1 MVCEIMDQLIQQISE
16 NAKAATSAL
25 NSLSTESKD
34 ELIIKAAN
42 KINQSRKEIL
52 TANQLDVEDAITNGK
67 DDAFIDRL
75 LLTDERIDGI
85 IEALNNI
92 AKLPDPVGKVLET
105 WKQPNGLEISRVRTP
120 LGTIGI
126 IFESRPNVSADA
138 SALCIKSG
146 NAVVLRSGSD
156 SLRSSQALVEC
167 FTSALNDMNLPIGIV
182 QIIPSKDRAMV
193 THMLKGL
200 NNAIDVI
207 VPRGGKSL
215 VQAVQDSA
223 TIPVFGHLEGICH
236 TYIDKNADL
245 NTSISV
251 VTNAK
256 MRRPGICGALETLLI
271 HKDSSEK
278 LNNILDSLI
287 EVGCEIRGCEKTVNL
302 DDRAS
307 LANDIDWDTEY
318 LSPILSVKIVD
329 DIDEAIEHIQ
339 EHGTGHTDV
348 IISEDKNSQDYF
360 INQLDSA
367 ILMINASSQFA
378 DGGEFGMGGEIGIA
392 TGKFHARGPVSLEQL
407 TSFKYV
413 VRGSGQT
420 RS

>member
-1 MVCEIMDQLIQQISE
+1 MDELIQQISQ

-52 TANQLDVEDAITNGK
+52 TANQLDVEDAITNEK
-67 DDAFIDRL
+67 DDAFVDRL

-85 IEALNNI
+85 IETLNNI

-200 NNAIDVI
+200 NDAIDVI

-236 TYIDKNADL
+236 TYIDKSADL

-271 HKDSSEK
+271 HKDSSEQ
-278 LNNILDSLI
+278 LNSILDSLI
-287 EVGCEIRGCEKTVNL
+287 EAGCEIRGCEKTVAL
-302 DDRAS
+302 DNRATPT
-307 LANDIDWDTEY
+307 NEIDWDTEY

-329 DIDEAIEHIQ
+329 GIDEAIEHIQ
-339 EHGTGHTDV
+339 KHGTGHTDV
-348 IISEDKNSQDYF
+348 IISEDKKSQDYF

>member
-1 MVCEIMDQLIQQISE
+1 MDELIQQISQ

-52 TANQLDVEDAITNGK
+52 TANQLDVEDAITNEK
-67 DDAFIDRL
+67 DDAFVDRL

-85 IEALNNI
+85 IETLNNI
-92 AKLPDPVGKVLET
+92 AKLPDPVGKVLDK

-236 TYIDKNADL
+236 TYIDKSADL

-271 HKDSSEK
+271 HKDSSEQ
-278 LNNILDSLI
+278 LNSILDSLI
-287 EVGCEIRGCEKTVNL
+287 EAGCEIRGCEKTVAL
-302 DDRAS
+302 DNRATP
-307 LANDIDWDTEY
+307 ANDIDWDTEY

-329 DIDEAIEHIQ
+329 DINEAIEHIQ
-339 EHGTGHTDV
+339 KHGTGHTEV

-420 RS
+420 RT

>member
-1 MVCEIMDQLIQQISE
+1 MDELIQQISQ
-16 NAKAATSAL
+16 NAKAATSRL
-25 NSLSTESKD
+25 SSLSTESKD

-52 TANQLDVEDAITNGK
+52 TANQLDVEDAITNEK
-67 DDAFIDRL
+67 DDAFVDRL

-85 IEALNNI
+85 IETLNNI
-92 AKLPDPVGKVLET
+92 AKLPDPVGKVLDK

-236 TYIDKNADL
+236 TYIDKSADL

-271 HKDSSEK
+271 HKDSSEQ
-278 LNNILDSLI
+278 LNSILDSLI
-287 EVGCEIRGCEKTVNL
+287 EAGCEIRGCEKTVAL
-302 DDRAS
+302 DNRATP
-307 LANDIDWDTEY
+307 ANDIDWDTEY

-329 DIDEAIEHIQ
+329 YINESIEHIQ
-339 EHGTGHTDV
+339 KHGTGHTDV

-420 RS
+420 RT

>member
-1 MVCEIMDQLIQQISE
+1 MDQLIQQISE
-16 NAKAATSAL
+16 NTKAATSAL

-34 ELIIKAAN
+34 DLIIKAAN
-42 KINQSRKEIL
+42 KIDQSRKEIL
-52 TANQLDVEDAITNGK
+52 AANQLDVEDAINNGK
-67 DDAFIDRL
+67 DNAFVDRL

-85 IEALNNI
+85 IETLNNI

-105 WKQPNGLEISRVRTP
+105 WKQPNSLEISRVRTP

-167 FTSALNDMNLPIGIV
+167 FTSALNEMNLPIGIV

-236 TYIDKNADL
+236 TYIDKSADL

-271 HKDSSEK
+271 HKDSSEQ
-278 LNNILDSLI
+278 LNSILDRLI
-287 EVGCEIRGCEKTVNL
+287 EAGCEIRGCEKTVAL
-302 DDRAS
+302 DNRATP
-307 LANDIDWDTEY
+307 ANDIDWDTEY
-318 LSPILSVKIVD
+318 LSPILSVKIVE
-329 DIDEAIEHIQ
+329 DINEAIEHIQ
-339 EHGTGHTDV
+339 KHGTGHTDV

-420 RS
+420 RT

>member
-1 MVCEIMDQLIQQISE
+1 MNKLVQEISA
-16 NAKAATSAL
+16 NAKAAVSVL
-25 NSLSTESKD
+25 NSMSTESKNN
-34 ELIIKAAN
+34 LLIKATKN
-42 KINQSRKEIL
+42 IHQSRKEIL
-52 TANQLDVEDAITNGK
+52 LANNLDVEEALSNSK
-67 DDAFIDRL
+67 DDAFVDRL
-75 LLTDERIDGI
+75 RLDDERIDGI
-85 IEALNNI
+85 IDTLNNI
-92 AKLPDPVGKVLET
+92 VKLPDPVGTILDT
-105 WKQPNGLEISRVRTP
+105 WKRPNGLEISRVRTP

-138 SALCIKSG
+138 SALSIKSG

-156 SLRSSQALVEC
+156 SLRSSQAIVNC
-167 FTSALNDMNLPIGIV
+167 FEDALGDMNLPKGIV
-182 QIIPSKDRAMV
+182 QIIPIKDREMV
-193 THMLKGL
+193 TNMLKGL
-200 NNAIDVI
+200 DGAIDVI

-236 TYIDKNADL
+236 TYIDKSADL

-271 HKDSSEK
+271 HKDSSEQ
-278 LNNILDSLI
+278 LSGILDSLI
-287 EVGCEIRGCEKTVNL
+287 DAGCKIRGCKKTVKL
-302 DDRAS
+302 DDRVTR
-307 LANDIDWDTEY
+307 ANDIDWDTEY
-318 LSPILSVKIVD
+318 LSSILSVKIVD
-329 DIDEAIEHIQ
+329 DIDEAVEHIQ
-339 EHGTGHTDV
+339 KHGTGHTDV
-348 IISEDKNSQDYF
+348 IISEDKDSQDYF

-420 RS
+420 RT

>member
-1 MVCEIMDQLIQQISE
+1 MDELIQQISQ

-52 TANQLDVEDAITNGK
+52 TANQLDVEDAITNEK
-67 DDAFIDRL
+67 DDAFVDRL

-85 IEALNNI
+85 IETLNNI
-92 AKLPDPVGKVLET
+92 AKLPDPVGKVLDS
-105 WKQPNGLEISRVRTP
+105 WRQPNGLEISRVRTP

-236 TYIDKNADL
+236 TYIDKSADL

-271 HKDSSEK
+271 HKDSSEQ
-278 LNNILDSLI
+278 LNSILDSLI
-287 EVGCEIRGCEKTVNL
+287 EAGCEIRGCEKTAAL
-302 DDRAS
+302 DNRATP
-307 LANDIDWDTEY
+307 ANDIDWDTEY

-329 DIDEAIEHIQ
+329 DINEAIEHIQ
-339 EHGTGHTDV
+339 KHGTGHTDV

-420 RS
+420 RT

>member
-1 MVCEIMDQLIQQISE
+1 MDDLIQQISQ

-52 TANQLDVEDAITNGK
+52 TANQLDVEDAITNEK
-67 DDAFIDRL
+67 DDAFVDRL

-85 IEALNNI
+85 IETLNNI
-92 AKLPDPVGKVLET
+92 AKLPDPVGKVLDK

-236 TYIDKNADL
+236 TYIDKGADL

-271 HKDSSEK
+271 HKDSSEQ
-278 LNNILDSLI
+278 LNSILDSLI
-287 EVGCEIRGCEKTVNL
+287 EAGCEIRGCEKTVAL
-302 DDRAS
+302 DNRATP
-307 LANDIDWDTEY
+307 ANDIDWDTEY

-329 DIDEAIEHIQ
+329 DINEAIEHIQ
-339 EHGTGHTDV
+339 KHGTGHTDV

-420 RS
+420 RT

>member
-1 MVCEIMDQLIQQISE
+1 MDQLIQQISE
-16 NAKAATSAL
+16 NAKAATSVL

-52 TANQLDVEDAITNGK
+52 TANQLDVEDAITNEK

-85 IEALNNI
+85 IETLNNI
-92 AKLPDPVGKVLET
+92 SKLPDPVGKVLET

-182 QIIPSKDRAMV
+182 QIVPSKDRAMV

-236 TYIDKNADL
+236 TYIDKSADL

-271 HKDSSEK
+271 HKDSSEQ
-278 LNNILDSLI
+278 LNNILNSLI
-287 EVGCEIRGCEKTVNL
+287 EAGCEIRGCEKTVNL

-329 DIDEAIEHIQ
+329 DINEAIEHIQ
-339 EHGTGHTDV
+339 KHGTGHTDV

-413 VRGSGQT
+413 VLGSGQT

>member
-1 MVCEIMDQLIQQISE
+1 MDQLIQQISE

-42 KINQSRKEIL
+42 KTHQSRKEIL
-52 TANQLDVEDAITNGK
+52 VANQLDVEDAITNGK
-67 DDAFIDRL
+67 DDAFVDRL

-85 IEALNNI
+85 IETLNNI
-92 AKLPDPVGKVLET
+92 AKLPDPVGKVIET

-207 VPRGGKSL
+207 VPRGGKNL

-236 TYIDKNADL
+236 TYIDKSADL

-271 HKDSSEK
+271 HKDSSEQ
-278 LNNILDSLI
+278 LNSILDSLI
-287 EVGCEIRGCEKTVNL
+287 EAGCEIRGCEKTVKL
-302 DDRAS
+302 DDRVTR
-307 LANDIDWDTEY
+307 ANEIDWDTEH

-329 DIDEAIEHIQ
+329 CIDEAIKHIQ
-339 EHGTGHTDV
+339 KHGTGHTDV
-348 IISEDKNSQDYF
+348 IISEDKKSQDYF

>member
-1 MVCEIMDQLIQQISE
+1 MDELIQQISQ
-16 NAKAATSAL
+16 NAKAATSRL

-52 TANQLDVEDAITNGK
+52 TANQLDVEDAITNEK
-67 DDAFIDRL
+67 DDAFVDRL

-85 IEALNNI
+85 IETLNNI

-236 TYIDKNADL
+236 TYIDKGADL

-271 HKDSSEK
+271 HKDSSEQ
-278 LNNILDSLI
+278 LNSILDSLI
-287 EVGCEIRGCEKTVNL
+287 EAGCEIRGCEKTVAL
-302 DDRAS
+302 DNRATP
-307 LANDIDWDTEY
+307 ANDIDWDKEY

-329 DIDEAIEHIQ
+329 DINEAIEHIQ
-339 EHGTGHTDV
+339 KHGTGHTDV

>member
-1 MVCEIMDQLIQQISE
+1 MDELIQQISQ

-52 TANQLDVEDAITNGK
+52 TANQLDVEDAITNEK
-67 DDAFIDRL
+67 DDAFVDRL

-85 IEALNNI
+85 IETLNNI
-92 AKLPDPVGKVLET
+92 AKLPDPVGKVLDK

-200 NNAIDVI
+200 SNAIDVI

-236 TYIDKNADL
+236 TYIDKSADL

-271 HKDSSEK
+271 HKDSSEQ
-278 LNNILDSLI
+278 LNSILDSLI
-287 EVGCEIRGCEKTVNL
+287 EAGCEIRGCEKTVAL
-302 DDRAS
+302 DNRATP
-307 LANDIDWDTEY
+307 ANDIDWDTEY

-329 DIDEAIEHIQ
+329 DINEAIEHIQ
-339 EHGTGHTDV
+339 KHGTGHTDV

-420 RS
+420 RT

>member
-1 MVCEIMDQLIQQISE
+1 MDELIQQISQ

-52 TANQLDVEDAITNGK
+52 TANQLDVEDAITNEK
-67 DDAFIDRL
+67 DDAFVDRL

-85 IEALNNI
+85 IETLNNI
-92 AKLPDPVGKVLET
+92 AKLPDPVGKVLDK

-236 TYIDKNADL
+236 TYIDKSADL

-271 HKDSSEK
+271 HKDSSEQ
-278 LNNILDSLI
+278 LNSILDSLI
-287 EVGCEIRGCEKTVNL
+287 EAGCEIRGCEKTVAL
-302 DDRAS
+302 DNRATP
-307 LANDIDWDTEY
+307 ANDIDWDTEY

-329 DIDEAIEHIQ
+329 DINEAIEHIQ
-339 EHGTGHTDV
+339 KHGTGHTDV
-348 IISEDKNSQDYF
+348 IISEDKNSQEYF

>member
-1 MVCEIMDQLIQQISE
+1 MDELIQQISQ

-42 KINQSRKEIL
+42 KIDRSRKEIL
-52 TANQLDVEDAITNGK
+52 AANQLDVEDTITNGK
-67 DDAFIDRL
+67 DDAFVDRL

-85 IEALNNI
+85 IETLNNI

-182 QIIPSKDRAMV
+182 QIIPSKDRALV

-236 TYIDKNADL
+236 TYIDKSADL

-271 HKDSSEK
+271 HKDSSEQ
-278 LNNILDSLI
+278 LNSILDSLI
-287 EVGCEIRGCEKTVNL
+287 EAGCEIRGCEKTVAL
-302 DDRAS
+302 DNRATP
-307 LANDIDWDTEY
+307 ANDIDWDTEY
-318 LSPILSVKIVD
+318 LSPILSIKIVD
-329 DIDEAIEHIQ
+329 DINEAIEHIQ
-339 EHGTGHTDV
+339 KHGTGHTDV

-420 RS
+420 RT

>member
-1 MVCEIMDQLIQQISE
+1 MDELIQQISQ

-52 TANQLDVEDAITNGK
+52 TANQLDVEDAITNEK
-67 DDAFIDRL
+67 DDAFVDRL

-85 IEALNNI
+85 IETLNNI
-92 AKLPDPVGKVLET
+92 AKLPDPVGKVLDK

-236 TYIDKNADL
+236 TYIDKSADL

-271 HKDSSEK
+271 HKDSSEQ
-278 LNNILDSLI
+278 LNSILDSLI
-287 EVGCEIRGCEKTVNL
+287 EAGCEIRGCEKTVAL
-302 DDRAS
+302 DNRATP
-307 LANDIDWDTEY
+307 ANDIDWDTEY
-318 LSPILSVKIVD
+318 LSPILSIKIVD
-329 DIDEAIEHIQ
+329 DINEAIEHIQ
-339 EHGTGHTDV
+339 KHGTGHTDV

-420 RS
+420 RT

>member
-1 MVCEIMDQLIQQISE
+1 MDELIQQISQ
-16 NAKAATSAL
+16 NAKAATSRL

-52 TANQLDVEDAITNGK
+52 TANQLDVEDAITNEK
-67 DDAFIDRL
+67 DDAFVDRL

-85 IEALNNI
+85 IETLNNI

-236 TYIDKNADL
+236 TYIDKGADL

-271 HKDSSEK
+271 HKDSSEQ
-278 LNNILDSLI
+278 LNSILDSLI
-287 EVGCEIRGCEKTVNL
+287 EAGCEIRGCEKTVAL
-302 DDRAS
+302 DNRATP
-307 LANDIDWDTEY
+307 ANDIDWDTEY

-329 DIDEAIEHIQ
+329 DINEAIDHIQ
-339 EHGTGHTDV
+339 KHGTGHTDV

>member
-1 MVCEIMDQLIQQISE
+1 MDQLIQQISK
-16 NAKAATSAL
+16 NAKAAASVL

-42 KINQSRKEIL
+42 KIDQSRKEIL
-52 TANQLDVEDAITNGK
+52 TANQLDVEDAISNGK
-67 DDAFIDRL
+67 DDAFVDRL

-85 IEALNNI
+85 IETLNNI

-167 FTSALNDMNLPIGIV
+167 FTSVLDDMSLPIGIV

-236 TYIDKNADL
+236 TYIDKSADL
-245 NTSISV
+245 NTSIAV

-256 MRRPGICGALETLLI
+256 MRRPGICGALETLLL
-271 HKDSSEK
+271 HKDSSEQ
-278 LNNILDSLI
+278 LNSILDSLI
-287 EVGCEIRGCEKTVNL
+287 EAGCEIRGCEKTVKL
-302 DDRAS
+302 DDRVTR
-307 LANDIDWDTEY
+307 ANDIDWDTEY

-329 DIDEAIEHIQ
+329 GIDEAIEHIQ
-339 EHGTGHTDV
+339 KHGTGHTDV
-348 IISEDKNSQDYF
+348 IISEDKKSQDYF

>member
-1 MVCEIMDQLIQQISE
+1 MDELIQQISQ
-16 NAKAATSAL
+16 NAKAATSRL

-34 ELIIKAAN
+34 ELIIKAAK

-52 TANQLDVEDAITNGK
+52 TANQLDVEDAITNEK

-85 IEALNNI
+85 IETLNDI

-236 TYIDKNADL
+236 TYIDKNADI

-271 HKDSSEK
+271 HKNSSEQ

-287 EVGCEIRGCEKTVNL
+287 EAGCEIRGCEKTVNL

-329 DIDEAIEHIQ
+329 NIDEAIEHIQ
-339 EHGTGHTDV
+339 KHGTGHTDV

-420 RS
+420 RT

>member
-1 MVCEIMDQLIQQISE
+1 MEQLIQQISE
-16 NAKAATSAL
+16 NTKAATSAL

-52 TANQLDVEDAITNGK
+52 TANQLDVEDAITNEK
-67 DDAFIDRL
+67 DDAFVDRL

-85 IEALNNI
+85 IETLNNI
-92 AKLPDPVGKVLET
+92 AKLPDPVGKVLDK

-126 IFESRPNVSADA
+126 IFESRPNVSADV

-236 TYIDKNADL
+236 TYIDKSADL

-271 HKDSSEK
+271 HKDSSEQ
-278 LNNILDSLI
+278 LNSILDSLI
-287 EVGCEIRGCEKTVNL
+287 EAGCEIRSCEKTVAL
-302 DDRAS
+302 DNRAT

-329 DIDEAIEHIQ
+329 DINEAIEHIQ
-339 EHGTGHTDV
+339 KHGTGHTDV

-420 RS
+420 RT

>member
-1 MVCEIMDQLIQQISE
+1 MDELIQQISQ

-52 TANQLDVEDAITNGK
+52 TANQLDVEDAITNEK
-67 DDAFIDRL
+67 DDAFVDRL

-85 IEALNNI
+85 IETLNSI

-182 QIIPSKDRAMV
+182 QIIPSKDRAIV

-236 TYIDKNADL
+236 TYIDKSADL

-271 HKDSSEK
+271 HKDSSEQ
-278 LNNILDSLI
+278 LNSILDSLI
-287 EVGCEIRGCEKTVNL
+287 EAGCEIRGCEKTVKL
-302 DDRAS
+302 DDRVTR
-307 LANDIDWDTEY
+307 ANDIDWDTEY
-318 LSPILSVKIVD
+318 LSPILSVKIVYS
-329 DIDEAIEHIQ
+329 IDEAIEHIQ
-339 EHGTGHTDV
+339 KHGTGHTDV
-348 IISEDKNSQDYF
+348 IISEDKKSQDYF

>member
-1 MVCEIMDQLIQQISE
+1 MNKLVQEISA
-16 NAKAATSAL
+16 NAKAAVSVL
-25 NSLSTESKD
+25 NSMSTESKNN
-34 ELIIKAAN
+34 LLIKATKN
-42 KINQSRKEIL
+42 IHQSRKEIL
-52 TANQLDVEDAITNGK
+52 LANNLDVEEALSNSK
-67 DDAFIDRL
+67 DDAFVDRL
-75 LLTDERIDGI
+75 RLDDERIDGI
-85 IEALNNI
+85 IDTLNNI
-92 AKLPDPVGKVLET
+92 VKLPDPVGTILDT
-105 WKQPNGLEISRVRTP
+105 WKRPNGLEISRVRTP

-138 SALCIKSG
+138 SALSIKSG

-156 SLRSSQALVEC
+156 SLRSSLAIVNCFGDAL
-167 FTSALNDMNLPIGIV
+167 SDMKLPKGIV
-182 QIIPSKDRAMV
+182 QIIPIKDREMV

-200 NNAIDVI
+200 DGAIDVI

-236 TYIDKNADL
+236 TYIDKSADL

-271 HKDSSEK
+271 HKDSSEQ
-278 LNNILDSLI
+278 LSSILDSLI
-287 EVGCEIRGCEKTVNL
+287 ESGCEIRGCEKTVKL
-302 DDRAS
+302 DDRVT

-318 LSPILSVKIVD
+318 LSSILSVKIVD
-329 DIDEAIEHIQ
+329 NIDGAVGHIQ
-339 EHGTGHTDV
+339 AHGTGHTDV
-348 IISEDKNSQDYF
+348 IISEDKDSQDYF

-420 RS
+420 RT

>member
-1 MVCEIMDQLIQQISE
+1 MDELIQQISQ

-52 TANQLDVEDAITNGK
+52 TANQLDVEDAITNEK
-67 DDAFIDRL
+67 DNAFVDRL

-85 IEALNNI
+85 IETLNNI
-92 AKLPDPVGKVLET
+92 AKLPDPVGKVLDK

-236 TYIDKNADL
+236 TYIDKSADL

-271 HKDSSEK
+271 HKDSSEQ
-278 LNNILDSLI
+278 LNSILDSLI
-287 EVGCEIRGCEKTVNL
+287 EAGCEIRGCEKTVAL
-302 DDRAS
+302 DNRATP
-307 LANDIDWDTEY
+307 ANDIDWDTEY

-329 DIDEAIEHIQ
+329 DINEAIEHIQ
-339 EHGTGHTDV
+339 KHGTGHTDV

>member
-1 MVCEIMDQLIQQISE
+1 MDQLIQQISG

-34 ELIIKAAN
+34 KLIIKAAN
-42 KINQSRKEIL
+42 KIDQSRKEIL
-52 TANQLDVEDAITNGK
+52 AANQLDVEDAISNCK
-67 DDAFIDRL
+67 DNAFVDRL

-85 IEALNNI
+85 IETLNNI

-215 VQAVQDSA
+215 VQAVRTA
-223 TIPVFGHLEGICH
+223 
-236 TYIDKNADL
+236 
-245 NTSISV
+245 
-251 VTNAK
+251 
-256 MRRPGICGALETLLI
+256 
-271 HKDSSEK
+271 
-278 LNNILDSLI
+278 
-287 EVGCEIRGCEKTVNL
+287 
-302 DDRAS
+302 
-307 LANDIDWDTEY
+307 
-318 LSPILSVKIVD
+318 
-329 DIDEAIEHIQ
+329 
-339 EHGTGHTDV
+339 
-348 IISEDKNSQDYF
+348 
-360 INQLDSA
+360 
-367 ILMINASSQFA
+367 
-378 DGGEFGMGGEIGIA
+378 
-392 TGKFHARGPVSLEQL
+392 
-407 TSFKYV
+407 
-413 VRGSGQT
+413 
-420 RS
+420 

>member
-1 MVCEIMDQLIQQISE
+1 MDELIQQISQ

-52 TANQLDVEDAITNGK
+52 TANQLDVEDAITNEK
-67 DDAFIDRL
+67 DDAFVDRL

-85 IEALNNI
+85 IETLNNI
-92 AKLPDPVGKVLET
+92 AKLPDPVGKVLDK

-236 TYIDKNADL
+236 TYIDKSADL

-271 HKDSSEK
+271 HKDSSEQ
-278 LNNILDSLI
+278 LNSILDSLI
-287 EVGCEIRGCEKTVNL
+287 EAGCEIRGCEKTVAL
-302 DDRAS
+302 DNRATP
-307 LANDIDWDTEY
+307 ANDIDWDTEY

-329 DIDEAIEHIQ
+329 DINEAIEHIQ
-339 EHGTGHTDV
+339 KHGTGHTDV

>member
-1 MVCEIMDQLIQQISE
+1 MDELIQQISQ

-52 TANQLDVEDAITNGK
+52 TANQLDVEDAITNEK
-67 DDAFIDRL
+67 DNAFVDRM

-85 IEALNNI
+85 IETLNNI
-92 AKLPDPVGKVLET
+92 AKLPDPVGKVLDK

-200 NNAIDVI
+200 SNAIDVI

-236 TYIDKNADL
+236 TYIDKSADL

-271 HKDSSEK
+271 HKDSSEQ
-278 LNNILDSLI
+278 LNSILDSLI
-287 EVGCEIRGCEKTVNL
+287 EAGCEIRGCEKTVAL
-302 DDRAS
+302 DNRATP
-307 LANDIDWDTEY
+307 ANDIDWDTEY

-329 DIDEAIEHIQ
+329 DINEAIEHIQ
-339 EHGTGHTDV
+339 KHGTGHTDV

>member
-1 MVCEIMDQLIQQISE
+1 MDQLIQQISE

-42 KINQSRKEIL
+42 KIDQSRKEIL
-52 TANQLDVEDAITNGK
+52 AANQLDVEDAITNGK
-67 DDAFIDRL
+67 DDAFVDRL

-85 IEALNNI
+85 IETLNNI

-236 TYIDKNADL
+236 TYIDKSADL

-271 HKDSSEK
+271 HKDSSEQ
-278 LNNILDSLI
+278 LNSILDSLI
-287 EVGCEIRGCEKTVNL
+287 EAGCEIRGCEKTVNL
-302 DDRAS
+302 DNRATP
-307 LANDIDWDTEY
+307 ANDIDWDTEY

-329 DIDEAIEHIQ
+329 GIDEAIEHIQ
-339 EHGTGHTDV
+339 KHGTGHTDV
-348 IISEDKNSQDYF
+348 IISEDKKSQDYF

>member
-1 MVCEIMDQLIQQISE
+1 MNKLVQVISA
-16 NAKAATSAL
+16 NAKAAVSVL
-25 NSLSTESKD
+25 NSMSTESKNN
-34 ELIIKAAN
+34 LLIKATKN
-42 KINQSRKEIL
+42 IHQSRKEIL
-52 TANQLDVEDAITNGK
+52 LANNLDIEDALANSK
-67 DDAFIDRL
+67 DDAFVDRL
-75 LLTDERIDGI
+75 RLDDERIDGI
-85 IEALNNI
+85 IDTLNNI
-92 AKLPDPVGKVLET
+92 VKLPDPIGTILDT
-105 WKQPNGLEISRVRTP
+105 WKRPNGLEISRVRTP
-120 LGTIGI
+120 LGTIGV

-138 SALCIKSG
+138 SALSIKSG

-156 SLRSSQALVEC
+156 SLRSSQAIVNC
-167 FTSALNDMNLPIGIV
+167 FEDALGDMNLPKGIV
-182 QIIPSKDRAMV
+182 QIIPIKDREMV

-200 NNAIDVI
+200 DGAIDVI

-236 TYIDKNADL
+236 TYIDKSANL

-271 HKDSSEK
+271 HKDSSEQ
-278 LNNILDSLI
+278 LSSILDSLI
-287 EVGCEIRGCEKTVNL
+287 ESGCEIRGCEKTVRL
-302 DDRAS
+302 DDRVTR
-307 LANDIDWDTEY
+307 ANNIDWDTEY
-318 LSPILSVKIVD
+318 LSSILSVKIVD
-329 DIDEAIEHIQ
+329 NIDEAVRHIQ
-339 EHGTGHTDV
+339 VHGTGHTDV
-348 IISEDKNSQDYF
+348 IISEDKDSQDYF

-420 RS
+420 RT

>member
-1 MVCEIMDQLIQQISE
+1 MDELIQQISQ

-52 TANQLDVEDAITNGK
+52 TANQLDVEDAITNEK
-67 DDAFIDRL
+67 DDAFVDRL

-85 IEALNNI
+85 IETLNNI
-92 AKLPDPVGKVLET
+92 AKLPDPVGKVLDK

-236 TYIDKNADL
+236 TYIDKSADL

-271 HKDSSEK
+271 HKDSSEQ
-278 LNNILDSLI
+278 LNSILDSLI
-287 EVGCEIRGCEKTVNL
+287 EAGCEIRGCEKTVAL
-302 DDRAS
+302 DNRATP
-307 LANDIDWDTEY
+307 ANDIDWDTEY

-329 DIDEAIEHIQ
+329 DINEAIEHIQ
-339 EHGTGHTDV
+339 KHGTGHTDV

-360 INQLDSA
+360 IDQLDSA

-420 RS
+420 RT

>member
-1 MVCEIMDQLIQQISE
+1 MDELIQQISQ

-52 TANQLDVEDAITNGK
+52 TANQLDVEDAINNEK
-67 DDAFIDRL
+67 DDAFVDRL

-85 IEALNNI
+85 IETLNNI
-92 AKLPDPVGKVLET
+92 AKLPDPVGKVLDK
-105 WKQPNGLEISRVRTP
+105 WKQPNGLEISRIRTP

-236 TYIDKNADL
+236 TYIDKSADL

-271 HKDSSEK
+271 HKDSSEQ
-278 LNNILDSLI
+278 LNSILDSLI
-287 EVGCEIRGCEKTVNL
+287 EAGCEIRGCEKTVAL
-302 DDRAS
+302 DNRATP
-307 LANDIDWDTEY
+307 ANDIDWDTEY
-318 LSPILSVKIVD
+318 LSPILSVKIVE
-329 DIDEAIEHIQ
+329 DINEAIEHIQ
-339 EHGTGHTDV
+339 KHGTGHTDV

-378 DGGEFGMGGEIGIA
+378 DC
-392 TGKFHARGPVSLEQL
+392 LL
-407 TSFKYV
+407 YTSPSP
-413 VRGSGQT
+413 RDGLLS
-420 RS
+420 RMPSSA

>member
-1 MVCEIMDQLIQQISE
+1 MDQLIQQISE

-52 TANQLDVEDAITNGK
+52 TANQLDVEDAITNEK

-85 IEALNNI
+85 IETLNDI

-236 TYIDKNADL
+236 TYIDKNADI

-271 HKDSSEK
+271 HKDSSK
-278 LNNILDSLI
+278 QLNNILDSLI
-287 EVGCEIRGCEKTVNL
+287 EAGCEIRGCEKTVNL

-329 DIDEAIEHIQ
+329 NIDEAIEHIQ
-339 EHGTGHTDV
+339 KHGTGHTDV

-420 RS
+420 RT

>member
-1 MVCEIMDQLIQQISE
+1 MDELIQQISQ
-16 NAKAATSAL
+16 NAKAATSRL

-52 TANQLDVEDAITNGK
+52 AANQLDVEDAITNEK
-67 DDAFIDRL
+67 DDAFVDRL

-85 IEALNNI
+85 IETLNNI
-92 AKLPDPVGKVLET
+92 AKLPDPVGKVLDK

-236 TYIDKNADL
+236 TYIDKGADL

-271 HKDSSEK
+271 HKDSSEQ
-278 LNNILDSLI
+278 LNSILDSLI
-287 EVGCEIRGCEKTVNL
+287 EAGCEIRGCEKTVAL
-302 DDRAS
+302 DNRATP
-307 LANDIDWDTEY
+307 ANDIDWDTEY

-329 DIDEAIEHIQ
+329 DINEAIEHIQ
-339 EHGTGHTDV
+339 KHGTGHTDV

-360 INQLDSA
+360 INQLDSS

-420 RS
+420 RT

>member
-1 MVCEIMDQLIQQISE
+1 MDQLIQQISE
-16 NAKAATSAL
+16 NTKAATSAL

-34 ELIIKAAN
+34 NLIIKAAN
-42 KINQSRKEIL
+42 KIDLSRKEIL
-52 TANQLDVEDAITNGK
+52 AANQLDVKDAITNGK
-67 DDAFIDRL
+67 DDAFVDRL

-85 IEALNNI
+85 IETLNNI
-92 AKLPDPVGKVLET
+92 TKLPDPVGKVLET

-236 TYIDKNADL
+236 TYIDKNADI

-271 HKDSSEK
+271 HKNSSEQ

-287 EVGCEIRGCEKTVNL
+287 EAGCEIRGCEKTVNL

-329 DIDEAIEHIQ
+329 NIDEAIEHIQ
-339 EHGTGHTDV
+339 KHGTGHTDV